1 MEIKTVIKRIGT
13 IALLMVLCFI
23 LQTGVFSLLQL
34 AGVTPNLMLIL
45 TASFGFMRGRKEGMA
60 VGFFCCL
67 LVDMAPGKYLGV
79 YTVLV
84 MCLGFFDGLFKKIF

>member
-23 LQTGVFSLLQL
+23 LQTGVFSRLQL

-45 TASFGFMRGRKEGMA
+45 TASFGFMR
-60 VGFFCCL
+60 
-67 LVDMAPGKYLGV
+67 
-79 YTVLV
+79 
-84 MCLGFFDGLFKKIF
+84 

>member
-23 LQTGVFSLLQL
+23 LQTGVFSRLQL

-60 VGFFCCL
+60 VGFFCGL
-67 LVDMAPGKYLGV
+67 LVDMATGN
-79 YTVLV
+79 
-84 MCLGFFDGLFKKIF
+84 